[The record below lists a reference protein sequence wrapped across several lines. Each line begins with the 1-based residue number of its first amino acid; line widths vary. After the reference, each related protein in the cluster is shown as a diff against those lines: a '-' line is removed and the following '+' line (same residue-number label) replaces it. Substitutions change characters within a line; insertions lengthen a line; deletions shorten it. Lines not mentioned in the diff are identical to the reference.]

1 MEIKQGE
8 SRTLTGDFT
17 TSDGNPIDLSQYIV
31 KCYIGNTYNQKILEP
46 PVVLTGGNQF
56 LIELTAVDT
65 SKLQPG
71 IYQLELWR
79 FVGDKA
85 VASQSAGIMIKPRIK

>member
-8 SRTLTGDFT
+8 SRTLMGSFT
-17 TSDGNPIDLSQYIV
+17 TSEGAPIDLAQYTV
-31 KCYIGNTYNQKILEP
+31 KCYIGNTYNQKILEA

-56 LIELTAVDT
+56 LIELTAADT
-65 SKLQPG
+65 EKLKPA
-71 IYQLELWR
+71 IYQFEIWR

-85 VASQSAGIMIKPRIK
+85 VASQRASITIKPRIK

>member
-8 SRTLTGDFT
+8 SRTLTGSFT
-17 TSDGNPIDLSQYIV
+17 TSEGAPIDLAQYTV
-31 KCYIGNTYNQKILEP
+31 KCYIGNTSNQKILEP

-56 LIELTAVDT
+56 LIELTADDT
-65 SKLQPG
+65 SKLKPSV
-71 IYQLELWR
+71 YRLEIWR

>member
-8 SRTLTGDFT
+8 SRTLTGNFT

-31 KCYIGNTYNQKILEP
+31 KCYIGNTCNQKILEP
-46 PVVLTGGNQF
+46 PVILMGGNQF
-56 LIELTAVDT
+56 LIELTTADT
-65 SKLQPG
+65 SKLKPA
-71 IYQLELWR
+71 IYQFELWR

-85 VASQSAGIMIKPRIK
+85 VASQSASITIKPRIK

>member
-17 TSDGNPIDLSQYIV
+17 TSDGTPIDLAQYTV
-31 KCYIGNTYNQKILEP
+31 KCYIGNTYNQKMLEP

-56 LIELTAVDT
+56 LIELTTADT
-65 SKLQPG
+65 SKLKPA
-71 IYQLELWR
+71 IYRFELWR

-85 VASQSAGIMIKPRIK
+85 VASQSASITIKPRIK